1 MLTIF
6 KYKDFTVRYWFNT
19 NKTLK
24 IYNKQCRI
32 DKMECNIN
40 EYQKSYSFKDI
51 SIVVYICVDEK
62 GKNK

>member
-24 IYNKQCRI
+24 IYNKQCCI

-40 EYQKSYSFKDI
+40 EYQKSYSFKDV